1 MEVNF
6 VNGQATLSL
15 SAPQEA
21 RMIEAAAV
29 AYAKEKAEQEAL
41 ATIYTLKELPA
52 RLKVSR
58 TTLLKYLAE
67 PVSRGG
73 IRHRRAGSVY
83 LVTERA
89 CREWSGDESI

>member
-29 AYAKEKAEQEAL
+29 AYAKEKAEQDAL

-52 RLKVSR
+52 RLKISR
-58 TTLLKYLAE
+58 TTVLKYLAL
-67 PVSRGG
+67 PVEQGG
-73 IRHRRAGSVY
+73 LRNRRAGTVY

-89 CREWSGDESI
+89 CREWSGEELR